1 MRENQTRHNKTNI
14 NKEKALMR
22 HFSIKSKV
30 SGLSFEDID
39 GGGELH
45 RDKKASKAAMAKSH
59 AALKLFSIGI
69 L

>member
-1 MRENQTRHNKTNI
+1 MRRFN
-14 NKEKALMR
+14 
-22 HFSIKSKV
+22 IKSRV

-45 RDKKASKAAMAKSH
+45 CNKKASKATMEKSH

>member
-1 MRENQTRHNKTNI
+1 
-14 NKEKALMR
+14 MR